1 MGGAEEF
8 AVSPDANANM
18 GHFVGEDFSDAE
30 ITRSLGGG
38 AKKKGPGSIEA
49 FLNLQGMD
57 ILAARAG
64 ILRIDSLAL
73 NELRSIATYFLQELC
88 CNAVAQAELA
98 GSKVLHP
105 RHVIE
110 ALEDLSE
117 QRGSRKFSR
126 VFGTGL
132 MKKHTPRN
140 DLHSDPVN
148 VPVYFASHFP
158 ELIFDWDTAF
168 ATAAA
173 GRRVH
178 FPGEDERN
186 WLEEETKFNTDD
198 EDESDSDDED
208 EYESDEDE
216 DEVQRRKQREAI
228 RKRHKAALKV
238 RNIAKSAHSR
248 PGIFIYS
255 VKYR

>member
-1 MGGAEEF
+1 MGGAKEL
-8 AVSPDANANM
+8 AVSPDTNANI

-49 FLNLQGMD
+49 LLNLQGMD

-64 ILRIDSLAL
+64 ILRINSLAL
-73 NELRSIATYFLQELC
+73 DELRSIATYFLQELC
-88 CNAVAQAELA
+88 RNAVAQAELA

-105 RHVIE
+105 GHVIE

-117 QRGSRKFSR
+117 QGGNRTFSR

-132 MKKHTPRN
+132 IKKHTPPT
-140 DLHSDPVN
+140 DLRSDPVN
-148 VPVYFASHFP
+148 VPVFFASHFP

-178 FPGEDERN
+178 FPGEDETN
-186 WLEEETKFNTDD
+186 WLEEETKSNTDD

-216 DEVQRRKQREAI
+216 DEVLRRKQRETI

-238 RNIAKSAHSR
+238 KE
-248 PGIFIYS
+248 YC
-255 VKYR
+255 KECT